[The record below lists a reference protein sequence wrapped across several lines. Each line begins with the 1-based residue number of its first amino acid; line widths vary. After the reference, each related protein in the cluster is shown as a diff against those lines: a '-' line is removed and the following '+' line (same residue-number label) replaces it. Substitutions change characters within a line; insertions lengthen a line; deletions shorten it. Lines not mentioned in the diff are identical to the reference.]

1 MRLKPI
7 AATMTVLLVVVASLL
22 VSGCS
27 TTTNNTNQP
36 SATTAAHDAFL
47 ESYIAAYK
55 SNRTADNV
63 SQLKAWDVTWINSTS
78 ARVQYSA
85 LNKSTNQ
92 TMALDEMFIVF
103 PASQDATNYLNTMN
117 LTAYSLAST
126 QYPAGGAYE
135 VVTGHGPQTY
145 KEYIWNEGS
154 PFNISEYT
162 LHEIVQ
168 LNNIIVTITGKIV

>member
-1 MRLKPI
+1 
-7 AATMTVLLVVVASLL
+7 
-22 VSGCS
+22 
-27 TTTNNTNQP
+27 
-36 SATTAAHDAFL
+36 
-47 ESYIAAYK
+47 
-55 SNRTADNV
+55 
-63 SQLKAWDVTWINSTS
+63 
-78 ARVQYSA
+78 
-85 LNKSTNQ
+85 
-92 TMALDEMFIVF
+92 MALDEMFIVF

>member
-22 VSGCS
+22 VSGCR

-47 ESYIAAYK
+47 ERYIAAYK

-63 SQLKAWDVTWINSTS
+63 SQLKAWEVTWINSTS

-85 LNKSTNQ
+85 LDKSTNQ
-92 TMALDEMFIVF
+92 TGALDETFIVF
-103 PASQDATNYLNTMN
+103 PSSQDATNYLNTMN

-135 VVTGHGPQTY
+135 VATGHGPQTY
-145 KEYIWNEGS
+145 KEYIWNEGN
-154 PFNISEYT
+154 PLNISEYKV
-162 LHEIVQ
+162 HGIHQ
-168 LNNIIVTITGKIV
+168 LDNIIAITTEKIV